1 MRFLLVLLLGEA
13 NVPIVT
19 PLSILLGCSEVNANY
34 GVLKPITGFEHNKK
48 AKKAAMKDRSLTII
62 NQIKENLYE

>member
-1 MRFLLVLLLGEA
+1 M
-13 NVPIVT
+13 
-19 PLSILLGCSEVNANY
+19 NANY

-48 AKKAAMKDRSLTII
+48 AKKAAMKDRSLSII